1 MKVVLPGGAGLVGQ
15 NLLTQLDASKFDQI
29 VVIDKHRHNLGILRQ
44 LHPNVIAVEADL
56 AEPGDWQNHFHD
68 TDVAIILQAQIGDK
82 HSDSFLRNNI
92 QATENVLEAIKRHQV
107 TYTVHVSSSVVES
120 VADDDYT
127 RTKRAQEELV
137 RDSGVDSVILR
148 PTLMFGWF
156 DRKHLGWLSR
166 FMQRVPIF
174 PVPGHGRYMRQPLY
188 ARDFC
193 RIILSCIDSRVSGRT
208 FDISGREQVD
218 YIDILRTI
226 KTATGARSAILPI
239 PYWLFYALLWTWGL
253 FDRNPPFTT
262 DQLSALVSSD
272 EFEVIDW
279 PAQFNIES
287 TPFNEAIEETFNHPR
302 YSTVILEF

>member
-15 NLLTQLDASKFDQI
+15 NLLTQFDVSKFDQI

-44 LHPNVIAVEADL
+44 LHPNVITVEADL
-56 AEPGDWQNHFHD
+56 AEPGDWRNHFHD

-166 FMQRVPIF
+166 FMQRVPVF

-193 RIILSCIDSRVSGRT
+193 RIILSCIDSRISGRT

-226 KTATGARSAILPI
+226 KTATGARSWILPI

-253 FDRNPPFTT
+253 FDHNPPFTT
-262 DQLSALVSSD
+262 DQLSALRAND
-272 EFEVIDW
+272 EFDVIDW
-279 PAQFNIES
+279 PALFGVKS